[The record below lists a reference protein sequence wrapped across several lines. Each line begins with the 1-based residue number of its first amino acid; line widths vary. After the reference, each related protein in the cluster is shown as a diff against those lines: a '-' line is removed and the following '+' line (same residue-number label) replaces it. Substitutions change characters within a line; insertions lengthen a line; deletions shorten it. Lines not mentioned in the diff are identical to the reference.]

1 MSPAARSIFVFGW
14 YVLAMGVALLLVPGL
29 LLAATGLPSGGELW
43 IRVLGMVVIFLGYY
57 YLRAARQEL
66 TAFFRWTV
74 HTRPWPLVVFIALVA
89 LGQAEPVLILFG
101 VGDLLGA
108 LWTALALR
116 AVRERILA

>member
-1 MSPAARSIFVFGW
+1 VGA
-14 YVLAMGVALLLVPGL
+14 ALLLAPGL
-29 LLAATGLPSGGELW
+29 MLAATGLPPGGELW

-57 YLRAARQEL
+57 YLRAAREEL

-74 HTRPWPLVVFIALVA
+74 HTRPWPLVVFIVLVA
-89 LGQAEPVLILFG
+89 VGRAEPVLILFG

-116 AVRERILA
+116 ASRERIWA